1 VLIIICLTRQTR
13 HVNRSIWKWW
23 RTWVLCRPCSVAA
36 TATPSSAVPRF
47 GGSLD
52 LGVPSIWGFPGVGW
66 SFGLDFPSICH
77 VSSEV
82 PRFGGSLDLGVPSIW
97 GFPGFGWSL
106 GLDVPSICH
115 VRRGGTFWRLVGTRY
130 CDHICMC
137 HKYHVKHIAKQCNLH
152 RLKSGSKR
160 DTNKMPT
167 CVVPMH
173 APQTNA
179 LW

>member
-1 VLIIICLTRQTR
+1 MVIIICLTRQTR

-36 TATPSSAVPRF
+36 TATPSSA
-47 GGSLD
+47 
-52 LGVPSIWGFPGVGW
+52 
-66 SFGLDFPSICH
+66 
-77 VSSEV
+77 V